1 MASENFADGN
11 IISGIIEN
19 SKVIAVVGLSDKPD
33 RPSFSVAS
41 YLKNKGYKIIPVNP
55 TRAEIL
61 GEKSYPDLVSIPE
74 PVDVVDVFRRSEAIG
89 PIVDEAIK
97 IKAKAIWLQLGVI
110 NNEAAY
116 KAADAGLEVVMD
128 RCLLVE
134 HRNSQAG

>member
-134 HRNSQAG
+134 HRNSQGG

>member
-1 MASENFADGN
+1 MATEDFANSDTISS
-11 IISGIIEN
+11 IIKN

-41 YLKNKGYKIIPVNP
+41 YLKGKGYKIIPVNP
-55 TRAEIL
+55 TRDEIL

-74 PVDVVDVFRRSEAIG
+74 QVDVVDVFRKSEAVG

-97 IKAKAIWLQLGVI
+97 IKAKAIWFQLGVI
-110 NNEAAY
+110 NIEAAR
-116 KAADAGLEVVMD
+116 KASNAGLKVVMD

-134 HRNSQAG
+134 HRNFQAG